1 VISAVLF
8 LWCAVFPGQT
18 FFFMPLSLLTA
29 QRQYYYNHTK
39 KLRHHYIYNKG
50 EIHMDKLDAIFSPET
65 IAVIGASTQKG
76 KVGHD
81 IFANILYGGYT
92 GTLYPVN
99 PKAKSV
105 LSVKCYTSIAAI
117 PDPIDLAMIILPP
130 RAAIG
135 SVRECIAK
143 GVRGIV
149 IVSAGFK
156 EVGGEGAQMEIQI
169 KELCAQAGVRLVGPN
184 CLGVINPSKKVSLN
198 ASFSARMPKP
208 GNVSFIS
215 QSGALCTAVLDY
227 AADKGFG
234 FSKFISIGNKADV
247 DELDLLRY
255 YHKDP
260 DTDVVMIYMEELSR
274 TSEEF
279 VSEVREMTSGTN
291 PTHVIVIK
299 SGSSVAGAAAAASHT
314 GALAGSDAIYDG
326 IFTMSGILR
335 CKTVNQLFDYAQAF
349 AANKYPTGDRIAIVT
364 NAGGPGIIATDMSE
378 QSGLKLAKFS
388 AETVKELKKYLPVTA
403 NFQNPVDVIGDAA
416 KDRYEN
422 TLATVLADRGVD
434 AVLIILTPQS
444 MTDAIGTAEAIVHI
458 ARNSIKPILCA
469 FMGVVDVSDG
479 VKLLQ
484 AHKVPVY
491 QFPESAAR
499 SLGALREGM
508 KWSFRKILPQYNL
521 VYDREKAIAILDKY
535 RKEGRKILGE
545 LDGTELLKCYGFKTI
560 PMALSKT
567 AREAVKIAGEIG
579 YPVVMKIVSPQIL
592 HKSDAGGVKVGLEDA
607 QEVEQAFEAIM
618 KNGSA
623 YNPAADLTGVLV
635 QKMAPKGKEVILGVT
650 RDPVFGHAIMFGLG
664 GIFVEVYKD
673 VAFRL
678 SPMGR
683 NVARR
688 MVKSI
693 KGYPIL
699 KGLRGEAPSDI
710 EAIEKN
716 IVSLK
721 AMVDNHP
728 SIAELDINPLFVHG
742 EGDGT
747 TVADIV
753 IRIEEKM

>member
-1 VISAVLF
+1 
-8 LWCAVFPGQT
+8 
-18 FFFMPLSLLTA
+18 
-29 QRQYYYNHTK
+29 
-39 KLRHHYIYNKG
+39 
-50 EIHMDKLDAIFSPET
+50 MDKLDAIFSPET
-65 IAVIGASTQKG
+65 IAVVGASTTKG

-81 IFANILYGGYT
+81 IFANILAGGYT

-105 LSVKCYTSIAAI
+105 LSVKCYTSISTI

-130 RAAIG
+130 KAALG
-135 SVRECIAK
+135 SVKECISK
-143 GVRGIV
+143 GVKGIV

-156 EVGGEGAQMEIQI
+156 EVGGEGLEIESQI
-169 KELCAQAGVRLVGPN
+169 KDLCSEAGVRLVGPN
-184 CLGVINPSKKVSLN
+184 CLGVINPSPKVSLN

-255 YHKDP
+255 YHNDP

-274 TSEEF
+274 PAEEF
-279 VSEVREMTSGTN
+279 ISEVREMTSGTN
-291 PTHVIVIK
+291 PTHVIAIK
-299 SGSSVAGAAAAASHT
+299 SGTSAAGAAAAASHT
-314 GALAGSDAIYDG
+314 GALAGSDVMYDG
-326 IFTMSGILR
+326 LFSMAGILR
-335 CKTVNQLFDYAQAF
+335 CKSVNQLFDYAQAL
-349 AANKYPTGDRIAIVT
+349 AANKYPTGDNVAIVT

-378 QSGLKLAKFS
+378 QSGLKLARFS
-388 AETVKELKKYLPVTA
+388 DETIKELKKYLPSTA
-403 NFQNPVDVIGDAA
+403 NFHNPVDVIGDAA

-422 TLATVLADRGVD
+422 TLATVLGDRNVD

-444 MTDAIGTAEAIVHI
+444 MTDAIGTAQAIVSI
-458 ARNSIKPILCA
+458 AKNSIKPILCA

-484 AHKVPVY
+484 KHRVPVY

-499 SLGALREGM
+499 SLGALRQSV
-508 KWSFRKILPQYNL
+508 KWLFRKILPQFTL
-521 VYDREKAIAILDKY
+521 EYDKEKADAIIAQY
-535 RKEGRKILGE
+535 MEEGRTVLGE
-545 LDGTELLKCYGFKTI
+545 LDGNEILKCYGFNTI
-560 PMALSKT
+560 PMALAKT
-567 AREAVKIAGEIG
+567 AQEAVEIADGIG
-579 YPVVMKIVSPQIL
+579 YPVVMKIVSRQIL
-592 HKSDAGGVKVGLEDA
+592 HKSDAGGVKVGLKDA
-607 QEVEQAFEAIM
+607 EGVKEAFESIIENAE
-618 KNGSA
+618 N
-623 YNPAADLTGVLV
+623 YDPNADLDGVLV
-635 QKMAPKGKEVILGVT
+635 QQMAPSGKEVILGVT
-650 RDPVFGHAIMFGLG
+650 KDPVFGHAVMFGLG

-728 SIAELDINPLFVHG
+728 MIEELDINPLFVHAEG
-742 EGDGT
+742 EGT
-747 TVADIV
+747 TVADII
-753 IRIEEKM
+753 IRLESNEQELS

>member
-1 VISAVLF
+1 
-8 LWCAVFPGQT
+8 
-18 FFFMPLSLLTA
+18 
-29 QRQYYYNHTK
+29 
-39 KLRHHYIYNKG
+39 
-50 EIHMDKLDAIFSPET
+50 MDRLDAIFAPET

-81 IFANILYGGYT
+81 IFANILYGGFT

-105 LSVKCYTSIAAI
+105 LSVKCYTSIASI
-117 PDPIDLAMIILPP
+117 PDPIDLGMIILPP
-130 RAAIG
+130 KAALNA
-135 SVRECIAK
+135 VKDCIAK
-143 GVRGIV
+143 GVKGIV

-156 EVGGEGAQMEIQI
+156 EVGGEGAQIEKEIKI
-169 KELCAQAGVRLVGPN
+169 LCANAKVRLVGPN
-184 CLGVINPSKKVSLN
+184 CLGVINPSSKVSLN
-198 ASFSARMPKP
+198 ASFSARMPTP

-255 YHKDP
+255 YHNDP

-274 TSEEF
+274 SAEEF
-279 VSEVREMTSGTN
+279 ISEVREMTSGTN

-299 SGSSVAGAAAAASHT
+299 SGSSDAGAKAAASHT
-314 GALAGSDAIYDG
+314 GALAGSDALYDA

-335 CKTVNQLFDYAQAF
+335 CATVNQLFDYAQAF
-349 AANKYPTGDRIAIVT
+349 AANKYPTGDKIAIIT

-388 AETVKELKKYLPVTA
+388 DETIKELKKHLPSTA
-403 NFQNPVDVIGDAA
+403 NFHNPVDIIGDAA

-422 TLATVLADRGVD
+422 TLATVLSDRGVD
-434 AVLIILTPQS
+434 AALIILTPQS
-444 MTDAIGTAEAIVHI
+444 MTDVIGTAEAIVNI
-458 ARNSIKPILCA
+458 ARNSIKPIVCS

-484 AHKVPVY
+484 KHKIPVY

-508 KWSFRKILPQYNL
+508 KWLFRKILPQFEL
-521 VYDREKAIAILDKY
+521 VYDTVRAKEIIDKY
-535 RKEGRKILGE
+535 LKEGRMILGE
-545 LDGTELLKCYGFKTI
+545 LDGSELLKCYGFKTL
-560 PMALSKT
+560 PMALSKNKIQ
-567 AREAVKIAGEIG
+567 ACKIADQMG
-579 YPVVMKIVSPQIL
+579 YPVVMKIVSPDIL
-592 HKSDAGGVKVGLEDA
+592 HKTDAGGVVVGLEDSKSV
-607 QEVEQAFEAIM
+607 EVAFETIM
-618 KNGSA
+618 EKAKA
-623 YNPAADLTGVLV
+623 YNPDARIEGVLI
-635 QKMAPKGKEVILGVT
+635 QKVAPKGKEIILGLSK
-650 RDPVFGHAIMFGLG
+650 DPVFGHAVMFGLG

-673 VAFRL
+673 VVFRL

-688 MVKSI
+688 MVRSI

-699 KGLRGEAPSDI
+699 KGLRGEKPSDI
-710 EAIEKN
+710 ETIEKH

-721 AMVDNHP
+721 AMADNHP
-728 SIAELDINPLFVHG
+728 MIKELDINPLFVHEEG
-742 EGDGT
+742 EGA
-747 TVADIV
+747 TVADII
-753 IRIEEKM
+753 IRLEIQED

>member
-1 VISAVLF
+1 
-8 LWCAVFPGQT
+8 
-18 FFFMPLSLLTA
+18 
-29 QRQYYYNHTK
+29 
-39 KLRHHYIYNKG
+39 
-50 EIHMDKLDAIFSPET
+50 MDKLDAIFAPET

-81 IFANILYGGYT
+81 IFANILSNGYK

-99 PKAKSV
+99 PKARSV
-105 LSVKCYTSIAAI
+105 LSVKCYTSIANI

-130 RAAIG
+130 KAALA
-135 SVRECIAK
+135 SVQECITK
-143 GVRGIV
+143 GVKGIV

-156 EVGGEGAQMEIQI
+156 EVGGQGADIEKQI
-169 KELCAQAGVRLVGPN
+169 KVLCNKAGVRLVGPN
-184 CLGVINPSKKVSLN
+184 CLGVINPSSKVSLN
-198 ASFSARMPKP
+198 ASFSARMPEP

-274 TSEEF
+274 SAEEF
-279 VSEVREMTSGTN
+279 ITEVRKMTSGTN
-291 PTHVIVIK
+291 PTHVIAIK
-299 SGSSVAGAAAAASHT
+299 SGSSAAGARAAASHT
-314 GALAGSDAIYDG
+314 GALAGADVIYDG
-326 IFTMSGILR
+326 LFTMAGILR

-349 AANKYPTGDRIAIVT
+349 AGNKYPTGDHVAIVT
-364 NAGGPGIIATDMSE
+364 NAGGPGIMATDMSE
-378 QSGLKLAKFS
+378 QSGLKLAQFS
-388 AETVKELKKYLPVTA
+388 EETITELKKYLPSTA
-403 NFQNPVDVIGDAA
+403 NFHNPVDVIGDAA

-444 MTDAIGTAEAIVHI
+444 MTDAIGTAESIVRI
-458 ARNSIKPILCA
+458 AENTIKPILCA
-469 FMGVVDVSDG
+469 FMGIVDVSDG

-484 AHKVPVY
+484 KHKVPVY

-508 KWSFRKILPQYNL
+508 KWLFRKILPPYNL
-521 VYDREKAIAILDKY
+521 VYDREKA
-535 RKEGRKILGE
+535 GRIIEQYLSQGRYVLGE
-545 LDGTELLKCYGFKTI
+545 LDGNEILKCYGFNILPMELAKTTDEARQ
-560 PMALSKT
+560 MAEKL
-567 AREAVKIAGEIG
+567 G

-592 HKSDAGGVKVGLEDA
+592 HKSDAGGVKVRLENDKA
-607 QEVEQAFEAIM
+607 VEAAFEQIM
-618 KNGSA
+618 ENAKKYDPDA
-623 YNPAADLTGVLV
+623 HLEGVLV
-635 QKMAPKGKEVILGVT
+635 QQMAPAGKEVILGVT
-650 RDPVFGHAIMFGLG
+650 WDPVFGHAVMFGLG

-693 KGYPIL
+693 RGYPIL

-710 EAIEKN
+710 EEIEKN

-721 AMVDNHP
+721 ALVDDYP
-728 SIAELDINPLFVHG
+728 VIRELDINPLFVHEAG
-742 EGDGT
+742 KKT
-747 TVADIV
+747 TVADII
-753 IRIEEKM
+753 IRLDDSAQNQCNGGSSNA

>member
-1 VISAVLF
+1 
-8 LWCAVFPGQT
+8 
-18 FFFMPLSLLTA
+18 
-29 QRQYYYNHTK
+29 
-39 KLRHHYIYNKG
+39 
-50 EIHMDKLDAIFSPET
+50 MDKLDAIFAPET
-65 IAVIGASTQKG
+65 IAVVGASTQKG

-81 IFANILYGGYT
+81 IFANILSNGYK

-99 PKAKSV
+99 PKARSV
-105 LSVKCYTSIAAI
+105 LSVKCYTSITNI

-130 RAAIG
+130 KVALA
-135 SVRECIAK
+135 SVQECITK
-143 GVRGIV
+143 GVKGIV

-156 EVGGEGAQMEIQI
+156 EVGGEGADIEKQI
-169 KELCAQAGVRLVGPN
+169 KVLCNKAGVRLVGPN
-184 CLGVINPSKKVSLN
+184 CLGVINPSPKVSLN
-198 ASFSARMPKP
+198 ASFSARMPEP

-234 FSKFISIGNKADV
+234 FSKFVSIGNKADV

-274 TSEEF
+274 SAEEF
-279 VSEVREMTSGTN
+279 ITEVRKMTSGTN
-291 PTHVIVIK
+291 PTHVIAIK
-299 SGSSVAGAAAAASHT
+299 SGSSAAGARAAASHT
-314 GALAGSDAIYDG
+314 GALAGADVIYDG
-326 IFTMSGILR
+326 LFTMAGILR

-349 AANKYPTGDRIAIVT
+349 AGNKYPTGDHVAIVT
-364 NAGGPGIIATDMSE
+364 NAGGPGIMATDMSE
-378 QSGLKLAKFS
+378 QSGLKLAQFS
-388 AETVKELKKYLPVTA
+388 EETITELKKYLPSTA
-403 NFQNPVDVIGDAA
+403 NFHNPVDVIGDAA

-444 MTDAIGTAEAIVHI
+444 MTDAIGTAEAIVRI
-458 ARNSIKPILCA
+458 AESTIKPILCA
-469 FMGVVDVSDG
+469 FMGIVDVSDG

-484 AHKVPVY
+484 KHKVPVY

-508 KWSFRKILPQYNL
+508 KWLFRKILPPYNL
-521 VYDREKAIAILDKY
+521 VYDKEKAGKIIEQYLSQ
-535 RKEGRKILGE
+535 GRYVLGE
-545 LDGTELLKCYGFKTI
+545 LDGNEILKSYGFNI
-560 PMALSKT
+560 LPMELAKT
-567 AREAVKIAGEIG
+567 ADEARQIAGKLG

-592 HKSDAGGVKVGLEDA
+592 HKSDAGGVKVRLENDTA
-607 QEVEQAFEAIM
+607 VETAFEQIM
-618 KNGSA
+618 ENAEKYDPDA
-623 YNPAADLTGVLV
+623 HLEGVLV
-635 QKMAPKGKEVILGVT
+635 QQMAPAGKEVILGVT
-650 RDPVFGHAIMFGLG
+650 WDPVFGHAVMFGLG

-693 KGYPIL
+693 RGYPIL

-710 EAIEKN
+710 EEIEKN

-721 AMVDNHP
+721 ALVDDYP
-728 SIAELDINPLFVHG
+728 VIRELDINPLFVHETG
-742 EGDGT
+742 KKT
-747 TVADIV
+747 TVADII
-753 IRIEEKM
+753 IRLDDAAQNQCNGGSSDA

>member
-1 VISAVLF
+1 V
-8 LWCAVFPGQT
+8 
-18 FFFMPLSLLTA
+18 
-29 QRQYYYNHTK
+29 
-39 KLRHHYIYNKG
+39 
-50 EIHMDKLDAIFSPET
+50 DKLDAIFAPET
-65 IAVIGASTQKG
+65 IAVVGASTQKG

-81 IFANILYGGYT
+81 IFANILSNGYK

-99 PKAKSV
+99 PKARSV
-105 LSVKCYTSIAAI
+105 LSVKCYTSVTNI

-130 RAAIG
+130 RAALA
-135 SVRECIAK
+135 SVQECITK
-143 GVRGIV
+143 GVKGIV

-156 EVGGEGAQMEIQI
+156 EVGGEGAEIEIQI
-169 KELCAQAGVRLVGPN
+169 KELCHKAGVRLVGPN
-184 CLGVINPSKKVSLN
+184 CLGVINPSPKVSLN
-198 ASFSARMPKP
+198 ASFSARMPEP

-274 TSEEF
+274 SAEEF
-279 VSEVREMTSGTN
+279 ITEVRKMTSGTN
-291 PTHVIVIK
+291 PTHVIAIK
-299 SGSSVAGAAAAASHT
+299 SGSSAAGARAAASHT
-314 GALAGSDAIYDG
+314 GALAGADVIYDG
-326 IFTMSGILR
+326 LFTMAGILR

-349 AANKYPTGDRIAIVT
+349 AANKYPTGDRVAIVT

-388 AETVKELKKYLPVTA
+388 EETITELKKYLPATA
-403 NFQNPVDVIGDAA
+403 NFHNPVDVIGDAA

-444 MTDAIGTAEAIVHI
+444 MTDAIGTAEAIVRI
-458 ARNSIKPILCA
+458 AENTIKPILCA
-469 FMGVVDVSDG
+469 FMGIVDVSDG

-484 AHKVPVY
+484 KHKVPVY

-508 KWSFRKILPQYNL
+508 KWLFRKILPPYNL
-521 VYDREKAIAILDKY
+521 VYDKEKAGAIIDQYLSQ
-535 RKEGRKILGE
+535 GRYVLGE
-545 LDGTELLKCYGFKTI
+545 LDGNEILKCYGFNI
-560 PMALSKT
+560 LPMELAKT
-567 AREAVKIAGEIG
+567 ADEARQIAQKLG

-592 HKSDAGGVKVGLEDA
+592 HKSDAGGVKVRLENDEA
-607 QEVEQAFEAIM
+607 VEAAFEQIM
-618 KNGSA
+618 ANAKKYDPDA
-623 YNPAADLTGVLV
+623 HLEGVLV
-635 QKMAPKGKEVILGVT
+635 QQMAPAGKEVILGVT
-650 RDPVFGHAIMFGLG
+650 HDAVFGHAVMFGLG

-699 KGLRGEAPSDI
+699 RGLRGEAPSDI
-710 EAIEKN
+710 EEIEKN

-721 AMVDNHP
+721 ALVDDHP
-728 SIAELDINPLFVHG
+728 VIRELDINPLFVHEAG
-742 EGDGT
+742 KKT
-747 TVADIV
+747 TVADII
-753 IRIEEKM
+753 IRLDDTGRNQCNGGSSNA

>member
-1 VISAVLF
+1 
-8 LWCAVFPGQT
+8 
-18 FFFMPLSLLTA
+18 
-29 QRQYYYNHTK
+29 
-39 KLRHHYIYNKG
+39 
-50 EIHMDKLDAIFSPET
+50 MDKLDAIFEPET
-65 IAVIGASTQKG
+65 IAVVGASTQKG

-81 IFANILYGGYT
+81 IFANILSGGYK

-99 PKAKSV
+99 PKARSV
-105 LSVKCYTSIAAI
+105 LSVKCYTSITNI

-130 RAAIG
+130 RAALA
-135 SVRECIAK
+135 SVQECITK
-143 GVRGIV
+143 GVKGIV

-156 EVGGEGAQMEIQI
+156 EVGGEGAEIEKQI
-169 KELCAQAGVRLVGPN
+169 KVLCTDAGVRLVGPN
-184 CLGVINPSKKVSLN
+184 CLGVINPSPKVSLN
-198 ASFSARMPKP
+198 ASFSARMPEA

-274 TSEEF
+274 SAEEF
-279 VSEVREMTSGTN
+279 ITEVRKMTSGTN
-291 PTHVIVIK
+291 PTHVIAIK
-299 SGSSVAGAAAAASHT
+299 SGSSVAGARAAASHT
-314 GALAGSDAIYDG
+314 GALAGSDVIYDG
-326 IFTMSGILR
+326 LFTMSGILR

-349 AANKYPTGDRIAIVT
+349 AANKYPTGDRVAIVT
-364 NAGGPGIIATDMSE
+364 NAGGPGIMATDMSE
-378 QSGLKLAKFS
+378 QSGLRLAQFS
-388 AETVKELKKYLPVTA
+388 EETINELKKYLPATA
-403 NFQNPVDVIGDAA
+403 NFHNPVDVIGDAA

-444 MTDAIGTAEAIVHI
+444 MTDAIGTAESIVRI
-458 ARNSIKPILCA
+458 AKNTIKPILCA
-469 FMGVVDVSDG
+469 FMGIVDVSDG

-508 KWSFRKILPQYNL
+508 KWLFRKILPQYNL
-521 VYDREKAIAILDKY
+521 VYDKEKAGKIIQEYLAQ
-535 RKEGRKILGE
+535 GRYVLGE
-545 LDGTELLKCYGFKTI
+545 LDGNEILKCYGFTI
-560 PMALSKT
+560 LPMALART
-567 AREAVKIAGEIG
+567 ASEAKEIAQNLG

-592 HKSDAGGVKVGLEDA
+592 HKSDAGGVRVRLENDRAVETAFKEIMENAGKYDPDA
-607 QEVEQAFEAIM
+607 RLEGI
-618 KNGSA
+618 
-623 YNPAADLTGVLV
+623 LV
-635 QKMAPKGKEVILGVT
+635 QKMAPAGKEVILGVT
-650 RDPVFGHAIMFGLG
+650 WDPVFGHAVMFGLG

-710 EAIEKN
+710 EEIEKN

-721 AMVDNHP
+721 ALVDDHP
-728 SIAELDINPLFVHG
+728 VIRELDINPLFVHEAG
-742 EGDGT
+742 SKT
-747 TVADIV
+747 TVADII
-753 IRIEEKM
+753 IRLDDKAKTH

>member
-1 VISAVLF
+1 
-8 LWCAVFPGQT
+8 
-18 FFFMPLSLLTA
+18 
-29 QRQYYYNHTK
+29 
-39 KLRHHYIYNKG
+39 
-50 EIHMDKLDAIFSPET
+50 MDRLDAIFSPET
-65 IAVIGASTQKG
+65 IAVVGASTQKG

-81 IFANILYGGYT
+81 IFANILSGGYQ

-99 PKAKSV
+99 PKARSV
-105 LSVKCYTSIAAI
+105 LSVKCYTSISAI

-130 RAAIG
+130 KAALG
-135 SVRECIAK
+135 SVKECIGK
-143 GVRGIV
+143 GVKGIV

-156 EVGGEGAQMEIQI
+156 EVGGEGLEIENKI
-169 KELCAQAGVRLVGPN
+169 KQLCDEAGVRLVGPN
-184 CLGVINPSKKVSLN
+184 CLGVINPSPKVSLN

-255 YHKDP
+255 YHNDP

-274 TSEEF
+274 SAETF
-279 VSEVREMTSGTN
+279 ITEVKEMTSGTN
-291 PTHVIVIK
+291 PTHVIAIK
-299 SGSSVAGAAAAASHT
+299 SGTSVAGAAAAASHT
-314 GALAGSDAIYDG
+314 GALAGSDVMYDG
-326 IFTMSGILR
+326 LFSMAGILR
-335 CKTVNQLFDYAQAF
+335 CNSVNQLFDYAQAL

-388 AETVKELKKYLPVTA
+388 EDTVKELKKYLPPTA
-403 NFQNPVDVIGDAA
+403 NFHNPVDVIGDAA
-416 KDRYEN
+416 RDRYEN
-422 TLATVLADRGVD
+422 TLAIVLGDRNVD

-444 MTDAIGTAEAIVHI
+444 MTDAIGTAEAIVRI
-458 ARNSIKPILCA
+458 AKNSLKPILCS

-484 AHKVPVY
+484 EHRVPVY

-499 SLGALREGM
+499 SLGALRQGV
-508 KWSFRKILPQYNL
+508 KWLFRKILPQYEL
-521 VYDREKAIAILDKY
+521 HCDREKAAAIIQGYLN
-535 RKEGRKILGE
+535 EGRTVLGE
-545 LDGTELLKCYGFKTI
+545 LDGNEILKCYGFNTI
-560 PMALSKT
+560 PMALAKT
-567 AREAVKIAGEIG
+567 EDDASKIAEEIG
-579 YPVVMKIVSPQIL
+579 FPVVMKIVSQQIL
-592 HKSDAGGVKVGLEDA
+592 HKSDAGGVLVGISEDA
-607 QEVEQAFEAIM
+607 SVRAGFRTIM
-618 KNGSA
+618 ENAKKYDANA
-623 YNPAADLTGVLV
+623 VLDGVLI
-635 QKMAPKGKEVILGVT
+635 QKMAPKGKEVILGIT
-650 RDPVFGHAIMFGLG
+650 KDPVFGHAVMFGLG

-699 KGLRGEAPSDI
+699 EGVRGEARSDI

-721 AMVDNHP
+721 TMVDHHP
-728 SIAELDINPLFVHG
+728 MIKELDINPLFVHE
-742 EGDGT
+742 EGKGT
-747 TVADIV
+747 TVADII
-753 IRIEEKM
+753 IRLEQDKE

>member
-1 VISAVLF
+1 
-8 LWCAVFPGQT
+8 
-18 FFFMPLSLLTA
+18 
-29 QRQYYYNHTK
+29 
-39 KLRHHYIYNKG
+39 
-50 EIHMDKLDAIFSPET
+50 MDKLDAIFAPET

-81 IFANILYGGYT
+81 IFANILSGGYK

-99 PKAKSV
+99 PKARSV
-105 LSVKCYTSIAAI
+105 LSVKCYTTITNI

-130 RAAIG
+130 RAALA
-135 SVRECIAK
+135 SVKECIAK
-143 GVRGIV
+143 GVKGIV

-156 EVGGEGAQMEIQI
+156 EVGGEGARIEKQI
-169 KELCAQAGVRLVGPN
+169 KTLCTEAGVRLVGPN
-184 CLGVINPSKKVSLN
+184 CLGVINPSPRVSLN
-198 ASFSARMPKP
+198 ASFSARMPEP

-274 TSEEF
+274 SAEEF
-279 VSEVREMTSGTN
+279 ITEVREMTSGTN

-299 SGSSVAGAAAAASHT
+299 SGSSAAGARAAASHT
-314 GALAGSDAIYDG
+314 GALAGADVIYDG
-326 IFTMSGILR
+326 LFTMSGILR

-378 QSGLKLAKFS
+378 QSGLHLAAFS
-388 AETVKELKKYLPVTA
+388 QETITELKKYLPATA
-403 NFQNPVDVIGDAA
+403 NFHNPVDVIGDAA

-444 MTDAIGTAEAIVHI
+444 MTDAIGTAEAIVRI
-458 ARNSIKPILCA
+458 SKNSIKPILCA
-469 FMGVVDVSDG
+469 FMGIVDVSDG

-484 AHKVPVY
+484 QHKVPVY

-499 SLGALREGM
+499 SLGALREGI
-508 KWSFRKILPQYNL
+508 KWLSRKILPQYNL
-521 VYDREKAIAILDKY
+521 VYDKEKAGKIIQEYLSQ
-535 RKEGRKILGE
+535 GRYVLGE
-545 LDGTELLKCYGFKTI
+545 LDGNEILKCYGFNI
-560 PMALSKT
+560 LPMALAGT
-567 AREAVKIAGEIG
+567 AEEAVQIARDLG

-592 HKSDAGGVKVGLEDA
+592 HKSDAGGVRVMIENDAAVETAFKQIMENAGKYDPDAHLE
-607 QEVEQAFEAIM
+607 
-618 KNGSA
+618 
-623 YNPAADLTGVLV
+623 GVLV
-635 QKMAPKGKEVILGVT
+635 QQMAPAGKEVILGVT
-650 RDPVFGHAIMFGLG
+650 WDPVFGHAVMFGLG

-688 MVKSI
+688 MIKSI

-710 EAIEKN
+710 EEIEKN

-721 AMVDNHP
+721 ALVDDHP
-728 SIAELDINPLFVHG
+728 VIRELDINPLFVHEAG
-742 EGDGT
+742 KKT
-747 TVADIV
+747 TVADII
-753 IRIEEKM
+753 IRLDDSAQTQCNGGSLDA

>member
-1 VISAVLF
+1 
-8 LWCAVFPGQT
+8 
-18 FFFMPLSLLTA
+18 
-29 QRQYYYNHTK
+29 
-39 KLRHHYIYNKG
+39 
-50 EIHMDKLDAIFSPET
+50 MDKLDAIFEPET
-65 IAVIGASTQKG
+65 IAVVGASTQKG

-81 IFANILYGGYT
+81 IFANILSGGYK

-99 PKAKSV
+99 PKARSV
-105 LSVKCYTSIAAI
+105 LSVKCYTTITNI

-130 RAAIG
+130 KAALA
-135 SVRECIAK
+135 SVQECITK
-143 GVRGIV
+143 GVKGIV

-156 EVGGEGAQMEIQI
+156 EVGGEGAEIEKQI
-169 KELCAQAGVRLVGPN
+169 KVLCTDAGVRLVGPN
-184 CLGVINPSKKVSLN
+184 CLGVINPSPKVSLN
-198 ASFSARMPKP
+198 ASFSARMPEA

-274 TSEEF
+274 SAEEF
-279 VSEVREMTSGTN
+279 ITEVRKMTSGTN
-291 PTHVIVIK
+291 PTHVIAIK
-299 SGSSVAGAAAAASHT
+299 SGSSVAGARAAASHT
-314 GALAGSDAIYDG
+314 GALAGSDVIYDG
-326 IFTMSGILR
+326 LFTMAGILR

-349 AANKYPTGDRIAIVT
+349 AANKYPTGDRVAIVT
-364 NAGGPGIIATDMSE
+364 NAGGPGIMATDMSE
-378 QSGLKLAKFS
+378 QSGLRLAQFS
-388 AETVKELKKYLPVTA
+388 EETITELKKYLPATA
-403 NFQNPVDVIGDAA
+403 NFHNPVDVIGDAA

-444 MTDAIGTAEAIVHI
+444 MTDAIGTAESIVRI
-458 ARNSIKPILCA
+458 ARNTIKPILCA
-469 FMGVVDVSDG
+469 FMGIVDVSDG

-508 KWSFRKILPQYNL
+508 KWLFRKILPQYNL
-521 VYDREKAIAILDKY
+521 VYDKETAGKIIQQYLDQ
-535 RKEGRKILGE
+535 GRYVLGE
-545 LDGTELLKCYGFKTI
+545 LDGNEILKCYGFNI
-560 PMALSKT
+560 LPMAL
-567 AREAVKIAGEIG
+567 ARKASEATEIAQDLG

-592 HKSDAGGVKVGLEDA
+592 HKSDAGGVRVRLENDRAVETAFKEIMENAKKYDPDA
-607 QEVEQAFEAIM
+607 RLE
-618 KNGSA
+618 
-623 YNPAADLTGVLV
+623 GVLV
-635 QKMAPKGKEVILGVT
+635 QKMAPAGKEVILGVT
-650 RDPVFGHAIMFGLG
+650 WDPVFGHAVMFGLG

-710 EAIEKN
+710 EEIEKN

-721 AMVDNHP
+721 ALVDDHP
-728 SIAELDINPLFVHG
+728 MIRELDINPLFVHEAG
-742 EGDGT
+742 SKT
-747 TVADIV
+747 TVADII
-753 IRIEEKM
+753 IRLDDKAKTH